1 MPYKLTY
8 LLLFAVVLFSSC
20 TNDKWRHVEIL
31 SLSNDQSITVITIG
45 SARFIMDGKHEQVP
59 ESGYAH
65 FDIST
70 VDPIGDEIGIC
81 WNKDGYK
88 WKFMSEYA
96 TFISSSLDSSM
107 FFVQKE
113 IRKDSLGSPEIR
125 EYFERGCVLIAIR
138 ENSMRSSE
146 AENTVVMYR

>member
-1 MPYKLTY
+1 MPCKLTY
-8 LLLFAVVLFSSC
+8 LLLFALVLFSSC

-107 FFVQKE
+107 FFVQRE
-113 IRKDSLGSPEIR
+113 MRKDSFGIPEIH
-125 EYFERGCVLIAIR
+125 EYFESDCVLLAIR
-138 ENSMRSSE
+138 ENMKRSRE
-146 AENTVVMYR
+146 AENTVVIYK